1 MFYATG
7 FARAFFLRL
16 SISEADVIFM
26 VKEVW
31 ASLCDI

>member
-7 FARAFFLRL
+7 FVWAFFLWF